1 MKLRYHLMLMGL
13 VLLSMLALY
22 RPLTSYSSYMGKVQN
37 TNHFSIA
44 PVKQADLRLEWCDIP

>member
-1 MKLRYHLMLMGL
+1 MLMGL

-44 PVKQADLRLEWCDIP
+44 PVEQADLRLEWCDIP